1 MKKTLIFLL
10 SLASLAYATRIKD
23 IAYVRGVND
32 YQVIGYG
39 LVVGLNGTGDSQMSI
54 FTEQSV
60 SSMLKRFGVTV
71 PESQFRMRN
80 VAAVMVT
87 ASIPPF
93 ASRGAS
99 IDVIVSS
106 MGDAMSLQGG
116 ALLLTDLIGQDGKTY
131 ATAQGPLSVGGFDIR
146 AAGTEIQR
154 NFTTTGRI
162 PNGGLV
168 QQSPPI
174 DFVSTSWK
182 LAIVLSQ
189 EDFATADRVANAINK
204 SVGST
209 VADAINGG
217 TVNVQIPQNYQSKD
231 KVVQFIAQIESLQVV
246 PDVVA
251 RVVINERTGTVVVGQ
266 NVTVLP
272 VAISHGN
279 LNIEIQA
286 YHVISQ
292 PAPFSQGQTVVTRAA
307 TAQVSQGGNSMVAIN
322 GAATVQN
329 IATALNS
336 LKVRPR
342 DIIAIFQ
349 ALKAAGALKAQLV
362 IM

>member
-1 MKKTLIFLL
+1 MKRIFALLLIIT
-10 SLASLAYATRIKD
+10 SAAYATRIKD
-23 IAYVRGVND
+23 IAYVKGVND

-39 LVVGLNGTGDSQMSI
+39 LVVGLNGTGDTQMSI
-54 FTEQSV
+54 LTQQSV
-60 SSMLKRFGVTV
+60 ASMLKRFGITLNQ
-71 PESQFRMRN
+71 SQIRMRN
-80 VAAVMVT
+80 VAAVMVV

-93 ASRGAS
+93 SSKGAS
-99 IDVIVSS
+99 IDVTVSS
-106 MGDAMSLQGG
+106 MGDATSLQGG
-116 ALLLTDLIGQDGKTY
+116 ALLLTDLVGQDGHVY
-131 ATAQGPLSVGGFDIR
+131 ATAQGPLAVGGYNIE
-146 AAGTEIQR
+146 AAGSMVQR

-168 QQSPPI
+168 QRTPPVNFDDNGNI
-174 DFVSTSWK
+174 S
-182 LAIVLSQ
+182 LILSQ
-189 EDFATADRVANAINK
+189 EDFTTADRVAEVINK
-204 SVGST
+204 SVGDT
-209 VADAINGG
+209 VAYAIDGG
-217 TVNVQIPQNYQSKD
+217 RIDVHVPKEYQPKD
-231 KVVQFIAQIESLQVV
+231 KLVQFISQIEMLQVV

-266 NVTVLP
+266 NVTILP

-286 YHVISQ
+286 YPVISQ
-292 PAPFSQGQTVVTRAA
+292 PAPFSQGQTISTEEA
-307 TAQVSQGGNSMVAIN
+307 TVQAHQDTNSVVAIN
-322 GAATVQN
+322 GAATVQD

-362 IM
+362 VM

>member
-1 MKKTLIFLL
+1 MKKVLIILL
-10 SLASLAYATRIKD
+10 LITSASYATRIKD
-23 IAYVRGVND
+23 IAYVKGVND

-54 FTEQSV
+54 FTQQSV
-60 SSMLKRFGVTV
+60 ASMLKRFGITV
-71 PESQFRMRN
+71 DQSQVRMRN
-80 VAAVMVT
+80 VAAVMVV

-93 ASRGAS
+93 SSKGAS
-99 IDVIVSS
+99 IDVTVSS
-106 MGDAMSLQGG
+106 MGDATSLQGG
-116 ALLLTDLIGQDGKTY
+116 ALLLTDLIGQDGNVY
-131 ATAQGPLSVGGFDIR
+131 ATAQGPLSVGGFDVR
-146 AAGTEIQR
+146 AAGTMIQR

-168 QQSPPI
+168 QRTPPVNFEDNGKI
-174 DFVSTSWK
+174 
-182 LAIVLSQ
+182 AIILSQ
-189 EDFATADRVANAINK
+189 EDFTTADRVAEVINK
-204 SVGST
+204 SVGDT
-209 VADAINGG
+209 VAFAIDGG
-217 TVNVQIPQNYQSKD
+217 RIDVNVPPAFRSRD
-231 KVVQFIAQIESLQVV
+231 KIVPFISQIEMLQVV

-251 RVVINERTGTVVVGQ
+251 RVVINERTGTVVIGQ
-266 NVTVLP
+266 NVTILP

-286 YHVISQ
+286 YPVISQ
-292 PAPFSQGQTVVTRAA
+292 PAPFSQGQTVATEAA
-307 TAQVSQGGNSMVAIN
+307 TMQAYQDTSSVVAIN
-322 GAATVQN
+322 GAATVQD

>member
-1 MKKTLIFLL
+1 MKKVFLILL
-10 SLASLAYATRIKD
+10 LIVSAADASRIKD
-23 IAYVRGVND
+23 IAYVKGVND

-39 LVVGLNGTGDSQMSI
+39 LVVGLNGSGDSQMSI
-54 FTEQSV
+54 FTQQSV
-60 SSMLKRFGVTV
+60 ASMLKRFGVTV
-71 PESQFRMRN
+71 TQSQIRMRN
-80 VAAVMVT
+80 VAAVMVV

-93 ASRGAS
+93 SSNGAS
-99 IDVIVSS
+99 VDVTVSS
-106 MGDAMSLQGG
+106 MGDATSLQGG
-116 ALLLTDLIGQDGKTY
+116 TLLLTDLIGQDGKTY

-162 PNGGLV
+162 PNGGIV
-168 QQSPPI
+168 QAAPPI
-174 DFVSTSWK
+174 DFVSNWK
-182 LAIVLSQ
+182 LSIVLFQ
-189 EDFATADRVANAINK
+189 QDFMTASRVADAINQN
-204 SVGST
+204 VGST

-217 TVNVQIPQNYQSKD
+217 TINVQVPPAFQTKE
-231 KVVQFIAQIESLQVV
+231 KLVPFIAQIESLQVS

-286 YHVISQ
+286 YPVISQ
-292 PAPFSQGQTVVTRAA
+292 PAPFSQGQTVVTQAA
-307 TAQVSQGGNSMVAIN
+307 TAQVNQESTSMVAIN
-322 GAATVQN
+322 GAATVQG

-349 ALKAAGALKAQLV
+349 ALKAAGALKAELV

>member
-1 MKKTLIFLL
+1 MKKVFVVLLLI
-10 SLASLAYATRIKD
+10 ASVADASRIKD
-23 IAYVRGVND
+23 IAYVKGVND

-39 LVVGLNGTGDSQMSI
+39 LVVGLNGSGDSQLSI
-54 FTEQSV
+54 FTQQSV
-60 SSMLKRFGVTV
+60 ASLLKRFGVTV
-71 PESQFRMRN
+71 TQSQIRMRN
-80 VAAVMVT
+80 VAAVMVV

-93 ASRGAS
+93 SSNGAS
-99 IDVIVSS
+99 VDVIVSS
-106 MGDAMSLQGG
+106 MGDATSLQGG
-116 ALLLTDLIGQDGKTY
+116 TLLLTDLIGQDGKIY
-131 ATAQGPLSVGGFDIR
+131 ATAQGPLSVGGFDVR

-162 PNGGLV
+162 PNGGIV
-168 QQSPPI
+168 QAAPPI
-174 DFVSTSWK
+174 DFVSNWQ
-182 LAIVLSQ
+182 LSIILFQ
-189 EDFATADRVANAINK
+189 QDFMTASRVASAINQ

-209 VADAINGG
+209 VADAVNGG
-217 TVNVQIPQNYQSKD
+217 TINVQVPQAFQTKE
-231 KVVQFIAQIESLQVV
+231 KLVPFIAQIESLQVS

-286 YHVISQ
+286 YPVISQ
-292 PAPFSQGQTVVTRAA
+292 PAPFSQGQTVVTQAA
-307 TAQVSQGGNSMVAIN
+307 TAQVNQESTSMVAIN
-322 GAATVQN
+322 GAATVQG
-329 IATALNS
+329 IAAALNS

-349 ALKAAGALKAQLV
+349 ALKAAGALKAELV